1 MLCGSH
7 IKIWNEKTKHQ
18 NTYVTWFIFFVW
30 LVRFQILMCEP
41 KIIWRTDLKLSL
53 LYPRTYTSVKCYL
66 KSPCSLDKLK
76 PSSAVQESFQVN
88 SRRSKDPLQ
97 NEDKKI
103 LFLDLTTRF
112 CAGAMYTDSEPNLM
126 TVGTSCPV
134 CFANSIK
141 KWG

>member
-1 MLCGSH
+1 
-7 IKIWNEKTKHQ
+7 
-18 NTYVTWFIFFVW
+18 
-30 LVRFQILMCEP
+30 MCEP

-112 CAGAMYTDSEPNLM
+112 CAGAILTAYQTWWRLVSHVQYVSQIQLKSEVNHLLYHLLLY
-126 TVGTSCPV
+126 
-134 CFANSIK
+134 K
-141 KWG
+141 KTKESQRDVLIHICLRFKNCKLIIFD